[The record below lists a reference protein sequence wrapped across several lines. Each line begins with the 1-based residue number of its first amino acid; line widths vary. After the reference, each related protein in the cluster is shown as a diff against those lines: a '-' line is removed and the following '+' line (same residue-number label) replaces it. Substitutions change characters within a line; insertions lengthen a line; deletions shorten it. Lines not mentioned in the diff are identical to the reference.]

1 MAAVPPPLVGA
12 RNATADMTQGF
23 ATLRV
28 QPRDP
33 PLPERLEVPTI
44 KDPRDVVFVSCVPP
58 FAVAVGV
65 PVSISTLTT
74 PM

>member
-33 PLPERLEVPTI
+33 PLPARLEVPTI

-58 FAVAVGV
+58 LTVAVAA
-65 PVSISTLTT
+65 VSSSTLTT